1 MAQSSTTY
9 TTTYTS
15 APVRTVKTE
24 RTPLRG
30 KVRDSTGCCG
40 DVCDMA
46 AFEYRADV
54 KDLELDGRHW
64 RELFGGATGGGT
76 KMGAYIICGPNAF
89 VLFRIF
95 LAMCATGIFCWTLV
109 HGFKTDTQGYWALYF
124 TNWTVTISCA
134 YFILAAA
141 LTSYAVCTNG
151 QESRST
157 PFLVWFCWILYGM
170 LVPSAQIA
178 FLAYW
183 LVIFDGTV
191 YAVSIAATV
200 GTLVIVLLDM
210 WINRQPYYYSFH
222 AIFGVTIKCATAAP
236 PAPASGLAARGP
248 RPSSMRSQKQRP
260 PPPLTKPLRRA
271 LLPPSLPVAHLLSS
285 ASPHPQP
292 GLPALHRHL
301 LGGRR
306 QGLLQ
311 QPVHLPRRTPR
322 CQTSPMPP
330 PPAPLPHSSSRTH
343 PPLSLSDCAALVGAA
358 DVGGQ
363 AGAADPLRALPVL
376 QLPLLVPHL
385 GAPPRARRRQ
395 DAVGALV
402 SVSVRVRVG
411 VSGLA
416 WLEDAEDVRPP
427 NATAAVRAWSV
438 AGRAVWRAEGR
449 RVQYVVVSMRRAGV

>member
-222 AIFGVTIKCATAAP
+222 AIFGVTIKCAPAAP
-236 PAPASGLAARGP
+236 PRPRRGWLPVGRARRPCAAR
-248 RPSSMRSQKQRP
+248 SSP
-260 PPPLTKPLRRA
+260 PAPPPLHIPPL
-271 LLPPSLPVAHLLSS
+271 LTLLSS

-402 SVSVRVRVG
+402 SASVSARVSVG

-416 WLEDAEDVRPP
+416 WLEDAADVRPP
-427 NATAAVRAWSV
+427 NATAAVRAWV
-438 AGRAVWRAEGR
+438 MAGRAVWRAEGR
-449 RVQYVVVSMRRAGV
+449 RVQYVDVSMRRAGV

>member
-134 YFILAAA
+134 YFMLAAA

-260 PPPLTKPLRRA
+260 PPPTPVS
-271 LLPPSLPVAHLLSS
+271 PPPI
-285 ASPHPQP
+285 PP
-292 GLPALHRHL
+292 GCSPALFRPSTHAAWSTCSSPSST
-301 LGGRR
+301 GR
-306 QGLLQ
+306 
-311 QPVHLPRRTPR
+311 PTARTSSTTRTSTAPYAA
-322 CQTSPMPP
+322 QTSPMPP
-330 PPAPLPHSSSRTH
+330 PCTRASPPQLEPHS
-343 PPLSLSDCAALVGAA
+343 PPTVT
-358 DVGGQ
+358 V
-363 AGAADPLRALPVL
+363 
-376 QLPLLVPHL
+376 
-385 GAPPRARRRQ
+385 
-395 DAVGALV
+395 
-402 SVSVRVRVG
+402 
-411 VSGLA
+411 
-416 WLEDAEDVRPP
+416 
-427 NATAAVRAWSV
+427 
-438 AGRAVWRAEGR
+438 
-449 RVQYVVVSMRRAGV
+449 

>member
-222 AIFGVTIKCATAAP
+222 AIFGVTINLVYLLFTVIYWAADGKDFFNNP
-236 PAPASGLAARGP
+236 YIY
-248 RPSSMRSQKQRP
+248 
-260 PPPLTKPLRRA
+260 RA
-271 LLPPSLPVAHLLSS
+271 LSWERPMSAGKLVLLI
-285 ASPHPQP
+285 
-292 GLPALHRHL
+292 LF
-301 LGGRR
+301 
-306 QGLLQ
+306 
-311 QPVHLPRRTPR
+311 
-322 CQTSPMPP
+322 
-330 PPAPLPHSSSRTH
+330 
-343 PPLSLSDCAALVGAA
+343 
-358 DVGGQ
+358 
-363 AGAADPLRALPVL
+363 VL
-376 QLPLLVPHL
+376 CPCFNCLFWFLIW
-385 GAPPRARRRQ
+385 ARRR
-395 DAVGALV
+395 VLV
-402 SVSVRVRVG
+402 AAKTPSVLS
-411 VSGLA
+411 
-416 WLEDAEDVRPP
+416 
-427 NATAAVRAWSV
+427 
-438 AGRAVWRAEGR
+438 
-449 RVQYVVVSMRRAGV
+449 

>member
-134 YFILAAA
+134 YFMLAAA

-260 PPPLTKPLRRA
+260 PPPTNPYA
-271 LLPPSLPVAHLLSS
+271 VLS
-285 ASPHPQP
+285 SPHPSRLLTCS
-292 GLPALHRHL
+292 LPPLHTRSLVYL
-301 LGGRR
+301 LFTVIYWAADGKDFFNNPYIYRAVRR
-306 QGLLQ
+306 A
-311 QPVHLPRRTPR
+311 VK
-322 CQTSPMPP
+322 PP
-330 PPAPLPHSSSRTH
+330 PCPRH
-343 PPLSLSDCAALVGAA
+343 PRLSPTARAALTPHCHCLTA
-358 DVGGQ
+358 Q
-363 AGAADPLRALPVL
+363 LSWERPMSAGKLVL
-376 QLPLLVPHL
+376 LILFVLCPCFNCLFWFLIW
-385 GAPPRARRRQ
+385 ARRR
-395 DAVGALV
+395 VLV
-402 SVSVRVRVG
+402 AAKTPSVLS
-411 VSGLA
+411 
-416 WLEDAEDVRPP
+416 
-427 NATAAVRAWSV
+427 
-438 AGRAVWRAEGR
+438 
-449 RVQYVVVSMRRAGV
+449 

>member
-1 MAQSSTTY
+1 MAQSTTTY

-95 LAMCATGIFCWTLV
+95 LAMCATGIFCWTLA

-134 YFILAAA
+134 YFMLAAA

-157 PFLVWFCWILYGM
+157 PILVWLCWILYGM

-222 AIFGVTIKCATAAP
+222 AVFGVTIKCAAAP
-236 PAPASGLAARGP
+236 VPGP
-248 RPSSMRSQKQRP
+248 RAVSPHRSREPAQLRCLPS
-260 PPPLTKPLRRA
+260 
-271 LLPPSLPVAHLLSS
+271 LPPSPVTDLLSRC
-285 ASPHPQP
+285 SPAQP
-292 GLPALHRHL
+292 DLPALHRHL

-311 QPVHLPRRTPR
+311 QPVHLPRRKP
-322 CQTSPMPP
+322 PPP
-330 PPAPLPHSSSRTH
+330 PPAPTPPSLPPEQQCRARPSRNEACSP
-343 PPLSLSDCAALVGAA
+343 PPLFSLRPRTAVLGAA

-363 AGAADPLRALPVL
+363 AGAAHPLRPLPVL

-395 DAVGALV
+395 DAFGALV
-402 SVSVRVRVG
+402 SVRG
-411 VSGLA
+411 AAGLFA
-416 WLEDAEDVRPP
+416 AGEGTENAAPP
-427 NATAAVRAWSV
+427 QPPLSAAP
-438 AGRAVWRAEGR
+438 G
-449 RVQYVVVSMRRAGV
+449 